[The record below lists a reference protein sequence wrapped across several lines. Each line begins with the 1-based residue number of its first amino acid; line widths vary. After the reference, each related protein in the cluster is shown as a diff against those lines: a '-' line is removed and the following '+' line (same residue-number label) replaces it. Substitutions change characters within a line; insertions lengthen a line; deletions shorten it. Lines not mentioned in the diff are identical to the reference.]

1 MDNVHG
7 DAKQCLGSQN
17 YDEISTPS
25 LLASSGLRDFEP
37 DLNSVIEYGRDGAL
51 DISSLSETS
60 FDLSKS
66 FEEFSRNSKILY
78 KWDYIAKKI
87 IDCQNNIFVLKRQIS
102 LLKKDRISEE
112 EMELIKKSHE
122 AIKEKIS
129 GLIRKITNSTEYA
142 AEDRKAI
149 TELLIE
155 DIKEAGKNYFTTYSG
170 FQSVNQS
177 IQNKNKMISSFVA
190 RIEQFKKSL
199 KALAI
204 ENSLK
209 ALNIRRQA
217 VKVLKKLN
225 KSFNRF

>member
-1 MDNVHG
+1 MDNIHG
-7 DAKQCLGSQN
+7 DAKQCLGFQN
-17 YDEISTPS
+17 YDEVSTPS
-25 LLASSGLRDFEP
+25 LLASSGLRDFEL
-37 DLNSVIEYGRDGAL
+37 DLNSVIEDGRDGAL

-66 FEEFSRNSKILY
+66 FEEFSHNSKILY

-87 IDCQNNIFVLKRQIS
+87 IDCQNNIFILKRQIS

-155 DIKEAGKNYFTTYSG
+155 DIKEAAIKYSTTYSG

-190 RIEQFKKSL
+190 RIEQLKKSLKDLVIEKSL
-199 KALAI
+199 KAL
-204 ENSLK
+204 NV
-209 ALNIRRQA
+209 RRQV